1 MSTPL
6 KSFNLTSTCYF
17 GQNSLSLNV
26 GDFNIPIGSK
36 LLLSPNTNIA
46 EEVFVI
52 AGVYSSGV
60 GSFTISKEVEN
71 THSQSSEVWI
81 TQYPNKH
88 YKPID
93 NNCPVLFEDGLFSY
107 RNSIL
112 IPDHKPFTFN
122 FYSEEAFNNFNIL
135 DFGSHKVEKS
145 FPIIKITPSLT
156 GPRELVYKSFNEFG
170 LIYLHNN
177 CESELCSNLQ
187 VEYFTSNDEIK
198 YFHEAEKYLINCGK
212 STFSQDIIDV
222 QALHC
227 NCESQISY
235 LVTYCCNLDKDIDT
249 TPCLVSWTYECSD
262 DGSISFPTV
271 SCGSEAV
278 SLNSWVYSEESE
290 KLEYKRFSNFCFD
303 GCDSLEVEDFLLVEP
318 NPPTESQITDCKLSN
333 SQDNNLTPPSA
344 PPNINTGNSPSP
356 VLGRD
361 KISINFNEERGIESG
376 VYQCYDKPYSDHIGC
391 LTAISKVTK
400 KPNSTDLDNRSFYR
414 LTENGFFYEAY
425 TNVITSN
432 SYPKINNYNILLN
445 KISKEEHDNLNL
457 PLEVYMHPQKIQ
469 DNISEYTNADNLD
482 SSVFN
487 TFMPVV
493 DFSQEPDVKT
503 IEDNN
508 KVSDKSLF
516 NKFFHLVNDDLSWP
530 KFNDYLDFTFC
541 QLNWD
546 YWMKDLPSLIYGKN
560 DWYIDLDNEFFPKFK
575 INNNPSDLSSVQVD
589 FESSSNNLSEN
600 IINGKY
606 LYDKISLLKFSN
618 LPSKGSFENKL
629 NFYDPNFNVDFIVA
643 SDFITF
649 SVTYTFNPDPAKI
662 SSNYLDVNLP
672 IERTEEVTHFLQPTT
687 NSEKFNYIPKFE
699 NFSVDVSHG
708 VLNPK
713 YKLLHGYGAAF
724 YDHT

>member
-26 GDFNIPIGSK
+26 VDFNIPIGSK

-52 AGVYSSGV
+52 TSVYSSGV

-81 TQYPNKH
+81 TQYPSKH

-93 NNCPVLFEDGLFSY
+93 NNCPVLFKDGSFSY

-170 LIYLHNN
+170 LIYLHDN

-198 YFHEAEKYLINCGK
+198 YFHEVEKYLINCGK

-227 NCESQISY
+227 NCENQISY

-262 DGSISFPTV
+262 NGSISFPTV
-271 SCGSEAV
+271 SCGSETV
-278 SLNSWVYSEESE
+278 SLDSWVYSQESG

-303 GCDSLEVEDFLLVEP
+303 GCDPLEVEDFLLIEP

-333 SQDNNLTPPSA
+333 SQDNNNSD
-344 PPNINTGNSPSP
+344 TGNSALP

-361 KISINFNEERGIESG
+361 EFSIDLNEERGIKSG
-376 VYQCYDKPYSDHIGC
+376 VYQCYDKPYSDYIGC

-414 LTENGFFYEAY
+414 LTENGFFYETY

-432 SYPKINNYNILLN
+432 SYPKINNYNVLLN

-487 TFMPVV
+487 TFMSVV
-493 DFSQEPDVKT
+493 DFSQEPDIKI
-503 IEDNN
+503 IEDSN

-516 NKFFHLVNDDLSWP
+516 EKFFYLRKDDLSWP
-530 KFNDYLDFTFC
+530 KFDDYLDFTFC
-541 QLNWD
+541 QLNWG

-560 DWYIDLDNEFFPKFK
+560 DWYIGLDDEFFPKFK
-575 INNNPSDLSSVQVD
+575 INNNPSDLSLVQVD
-589 FESSSNNLSEN
+589 FESGGNNLSEN

-606 LYDKISLLKFSN
+606 VYDKISLLKFSN
-618 LPSKGSFENKL
+618 LPSTRSFESKL
-629 NFYDPNFNVDFIVA
+629 SFYDPNFNVNTFVA

-649 SVTYTFNPDPAKI
+649 SVTYTFNPDPTKI

-672 IERTEEVTHFLQPTT
+672 IERTEEVTYFLQPTQ
-687 NSEKFNYIPKFE
+687 NVEKYNYIPKFE

-708 VLNPK
+708 ILNPK
-713 YKLLHGYGAAF
+713 YKLLYGYGAAF
-724 YDHT
+724 YDHS